1 MNPMNTNAQNTE
13 HGEKL
18 MNSPTLSLKEIA
30 GTIMAELEKNENVK
44 EVVVHVRVI
53 RLPKGGKKGKK
64 SCKAQ
69 VSTVSYKFDINQAI
83 FHKILAR
90 RRQRSIPPK
99 IPILLERL
107 HLYRVLRL
115 AYNY

>member
-44 EVVVHVRVI
+44 EVVVHVYNILRI
-53 RLPKGGKKGKK
+53 PDSKI
-64 SCKAQ
+64 
-69 VSTVSYKFDINQAI
+69 STLVQQPNNQYC
-83 FHKILAR
+83 L
-90 RRQRSIPPK
+90 
-99 IPILLERL
+99 
-107 HLYRVLRL
+107 
-115 AYNY
+115 